1 MLATENYARVRGVH
15 PSMLV
20 QEVGGAE
27 TLELATL

>member
-27 TLELATL
+27 VEAME